1 MTIQVELNPE
11 IEARL
16 VAEASARGVAIE
28 EYARELLL
36 EALHVSPSKR
46 GHLTPEE
53 AREMLRAMGEG
64 SEKLP
69 VLRDSAFSR
78 ESFYEG
84 R

>member
-16 VAEASARGVAIE
+16 LAEASARGVAVE
-28 EYARELLL
+28 EYARELLR
-36 EALHVSPSKR
+36 EALHLSPSRR

-53 AREMLRAMGEG
+53 AQEMLRALGEG

-69 VLRDSAFSR
+69 VLPDSAFSR
-78 ESFYEG
+78 ESLYEG

>member
-1 MTIQVELNPE
+1 MTIQLELNPE

-16 VAEASARGVAIE
+16 VAEASSRGVAVE
-28 EYARELLL
+28 AYAQELLRG
-36 EALHVSPSKR
+36 ALHISSSRR

-53 AREMLRAMGEG
+53 AKEMLRQMAEG

-69 VLRDSAFSR
+69 VLPDSAFSR